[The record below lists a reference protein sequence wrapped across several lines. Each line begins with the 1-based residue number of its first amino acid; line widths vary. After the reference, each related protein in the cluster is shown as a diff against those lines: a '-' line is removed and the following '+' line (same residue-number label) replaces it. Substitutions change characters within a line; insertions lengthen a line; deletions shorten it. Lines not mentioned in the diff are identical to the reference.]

1 MKVIQI
7 AGFLGSG
14 KTSALLIISRKISS
28 EHKKRVAIIVNEIGD
43 VPVDA
48 RVLELGGLRVKEIA
62 GGCICCELSGNLA
75 LTLSE
80 LADKFGPDIVLI
92 EPTGV
97 AIPDQVKVAIG
108 MGRRDT
114 TIPIDAGPVIVIYDA
129 FRIDELLSN
138 ETVNNFIN
146 RQILNADVVAINKV
160 DLVDGARIQYCENK
174 IRETNPNV
182 RMMRI
187 SALKG
192 EGIDELTRIILEEE
206 GTASIRPGA
215 LP

>member
-1 MKVIQI
+1 
-7 AGFLGSG
+7 LGCG
-14 KTSALLIISRKISS
+14 KTSALLLISKKISS

-62 GGCICCELSGNLA
+62 GGCICCELSANLA
-75 LTLSE
+75 LTLAE
-80 LADKFGPDIVLI
+80 LADKFGPDIVLV

-114 TIPIDAGPVIVIYDA
+114 TVRIDVGPVIVIYDA

-160 DLVDGARIQYCENK
+160 DLVDEARIQYCETK
-174 IRETNPNV
+174 IQETNPNV
-182 RMMRI
+182 RMTRL

-192 EGIDELTRIILEEE
+192 EGIDELTKIILEEE
-206 GTASIRPGA
+206 GTIAIRLGA

>member
-1 MKVIQI
+1 LKVIQI

-14 KTSALLIISRKISS
+14 KTSALLLISKKISS

-80 LADKFGPDIVLI
+80 LAEKFDPDIVLI

-114 TIPIDAGPVIVIYDA
+114 TVRIDVGPVIVIYDA
-129 FRIDELLSN
+129 LRIDELLSN

-146 RQILNADVVAINKV
+146 RQILNAEVVAINKV
-160 DLVDGARIQYCENK
+160 DLVDETRIQYCENK

-182 RMMRI
+182 RIMRL

-192 EGIDELTRIILEEE
+192 EGINELTRIVLEEE
-206 GTASIRPGA
+206 GTADIRLGA